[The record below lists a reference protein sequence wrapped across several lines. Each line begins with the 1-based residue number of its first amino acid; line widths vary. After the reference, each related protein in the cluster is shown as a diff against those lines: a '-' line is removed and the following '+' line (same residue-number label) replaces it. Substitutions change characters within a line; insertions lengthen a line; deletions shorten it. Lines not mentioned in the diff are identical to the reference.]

1 MTKKVSVF
9 LFIIIAVVFTVLS
22 ASYVP
27 NAVCAQSEAYTP
39 TAACVPNVVC
49 VQSDTYV
56 LSAVDVVS
64 AYSYSER
71 MKNTMSNKENIKIA
85 TFAGGC
91 FWCLEADFEKVDGVK
106 KVVSGYTGGKTENPS
121 YQEVCT
127 GNTGHLETVQIYYD
141 STRISYGELLE
152 IFWHHID
159 PTDPGGQFVDRGEQY
174 NSAIFY
180 HNEKQRKLAE
190 NSRDRIEK
198 SGILEKP
205 IATRIE
211 KLTTF
216 YRAEEYHQNY
226 HRKCPIRY
234 RQYREASGRDQA
246 LRKIWED
253 EKSAALSH
261 ENEPDK
267 GKIDNGKGSA
277 LRPETEKDSPMEKLT
292 PLQYKVTQQ
301 SGTEPPFQ
309 NEYWDNKRKGIYVDV
324 VSGEPLFAS
333 VDKYDSGSGWPS
345 FTRPLQPDNLVEKP
359 DTSLNMIRTEVRS
372 RKGDSHLGHLFKDGP
387 PPTGLRY
394 CINSAALRF
403 IPREDLEKEG
413 YSEYLKLFDK

>member
-1 MTKKVSVF
+1 MWIKHHKPQTRGRMMAAMTKKASVF
-9 LFIIIAVVFTVLS
+9 FFIMITLIVAALS
-22 ASYVP
+22 ASSVRIAHEIP
-27 NAVCAQSEAYTP
+27 SSVDA
-39 TAACVPNVVC
+39 
-49 VQSDTYV
+49 
-56 LSAVDVVS
+56 LSAS
-64 AYSYSER
+64 SYFER
-71 MKNTMSNKENIKIA
+71 MKNTMNSKENIKTA

-91 FWCLEADFEKVDGVK
+91 FWCLEADFEKVDGVIE
-106 KVVSGYTGGKTENPS
+106 VVSGYTGGKTENPS
-121 YQEVCT
+121 YQEVCS
-127 GNTGHLETVQIYYD
+127 GNTGHLEAVQIYYD
-141 STRISYGELLE
+141 STRISYGKLLE

-159 PTDPGGQFVDRGEQY
+159 PTDPGGQFVDRGTQY

-190 NSRDRIEK
+190 DSREGIEK
-198 SGILEKP
+198 SGIIKKP

-211 KLTTF
+211 KLGTF
-216 YRAEEYHQNY
+216 YQAEEYHQNY

-234 RQYREASGRDQA
+234 RQYREGSGQDQA
-246 LRKIWED
+246 LREIWKD
-253 EKSAALSH
+253 EKAPRSSRKSD
-261 ENEPDK
+261 PDK
-267 GKIDNGKGSA
+267 GKNGAG
-277 LRPETEKDSPMEKLT
+277 KDSGEKPESKEENLIEKLT
-292 PLQYKVTQQ
+292 PLQYRVTQQ
-301 SGTEPPFQ
+301 DGTEPPFQ

-345 FTRPLQPDNLVEKP
+345 FTRPLEPDNLVEKQ

-403 IPREDLEKEG
+403 IPLENLHKEG
-413 YSEYLKLFDK
+413 YGKYLKMFENEREE